1 LGHLPFADIAD
12 MRNIG
17 LYLIIILFL
26 LLGIVFCLAIIFSD
40 PRLWNLMIDE
50 QYRDSIHVA
59 LSLGRL
65 DSITTLL
72 AIVTIILSVFA
83 AIGFNYIKVRSEQ
96 IASEASKETV
106 EEVTALAKEEARKIV
121 LEEIKFISEEIRA
134 NYRDLLRTIGE
145 FHGIDALIE
154 GVTGKPFEIG
164 NKEITDDKFRSDPVN
179 IKALNSDTNS

>member
-1 LGHLPFADIAD
+1 MSHLPFTDIAD
-12 MRNIG
+12 MQNLG
-17 LYLIIILFL
+17 LYLITILLL
-26 LLGIVFCLAIIFSD
+26 LLGLVFCLAIIFSD

-72 AIVTIILSVFA
+72 AIITIILSVFA
-83 AIGFNYIKVRSEQ
+83 AIGFNYVKVRSEQ
-96 IASEASKETV
+96 IASEASRETIN
-106 EEVTALAKEEARKIV
+106 EVTTLAKNEARKIV
-121 LEEIKFISEEIRA
+121 LEEIKFISEEIRT

-154 GVTGKPFEIG
+154 GITEKRFEIG
-164 NKEITDDKFRSDPVN
+164 NKEIADDKF
-179 IKALNSDTNS
+179 KAGSGSITILNNDTEN